1 MTNAKLN
8 VLLATSLD
16 KAGADHALAD
26 RIMKR
31 FALAN
36 ALAVEEQ
43 LTDEDTGVVA
53 AAAALYELNDE
64 ATNPADDGSKD
75 FSPIVITG
83 YVKDLLDDANLAT
96 FEASA
101 VGSLVAMQKHGLSIE
116 NNLHR
121 LLLDIDAL
129 SRLSDHPDAAEIAA
143 CRDRLTHDSAKRRLA
158 LMTGLAE
165 NEE

>member
-8 VLLATSLD
+8 VLLATALD
-16 KAGADHALAD
+16 KAADDRFRAA

-31 FALAN
+31 FALAQ

-43 LTDEDTGVVA
+43 LTDEDTRIVA
-53 AAAALYELNDE
+53 AAAALYDLDDK
-64 ATNPADDGSKD
+64 AANPADDSKE

-101 VGSLVAMQKHGLSIE
+101 VASLVAMQKHGLSIE

-121 LLLDIDAL
+121 LLQDADAL
-129 SRLSDHPDAAEIAA
+129 SGVTAHTTIEEAAAIK
-143 CRDRLTHDSAKRRLA
+143 DTLTHDSAKRRLA
-158 LMTGLAE
+158 LMFGLE
-165 NEE
+165 D